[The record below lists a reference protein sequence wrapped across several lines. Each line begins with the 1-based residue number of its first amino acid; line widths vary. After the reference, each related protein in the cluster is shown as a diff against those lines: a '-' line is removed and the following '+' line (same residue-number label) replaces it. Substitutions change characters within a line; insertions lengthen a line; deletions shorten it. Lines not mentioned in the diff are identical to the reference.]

1 MIPEGSLV
9 VMGGMALAAGAE
21 KAPAYPLLF
30 HAIRM
35 GCRVAIKLSERI

>member
-21 KAPAYPLLF
+21 ASVVDLEA
-30 HAIRM
+30 A
-35 GCRVAIKLSERI
+35 